1 MPGESTENRGI
12 PHRHLAPAM
21 CRNVPISFKRE
32 SQKRILAGPRE
43 APAPGGLPAP
53 GKTESPRGGRRSG
66 FRVLDLSEH
75 VVCKAGEEPC
85 GWR

>member
-1 MPGESTENRGI
+1 MLGESTENRGED
-12 PHRHLAPAM
+12 LARR
-21 CRNVPISFKRE
+21 RNVPISFQRE

-43 APAPGGLPAP
+43 AAP
-53 GKTESPRGGRRSG
+53 GKTESPRGGMRSG

-75 VVCKAGEEPC
+75 VAGKAGEEPC